1 MLLLKWNTVHLYS
14 NKQVDLLFMRVR
26 RCWSCTW
33 TDGWGLGHPPG
44 AASSA
49 ARPAGLVCWASGSK
63 DASPGRIRQDHPST
77 QYSRDQKSGTL
88 YEGERERERDVRCF
102 YECAGVEMCLRGAG
116 GRGQCSVP
124 WRLSWVRGRR
134 ASFRA
139 TRRLWRPADVTSGLA
154 DRSNDASEGQTG
166 RNLNRTTWA
175 TRPTLVSQ

>member
-88 YEGERERERDVRCF
+88 YEGERERERCKVF
-102 YECAGVEMCLRGAG
+102 LWMCWSR
-116 GRGQCSVP
+116 
-124 WRLSWVRGRR
+124 
-134 ASFRA
+134 
-139 TRRLWRPADVTSGLA
+139 D
-154 DRSNDASEGQTG
+154 
-166 RNLNRTTWA
+166 
-175 TRPTLVSQ
+175 VSQRSRRERSVFCTLEVKLGQGPPCLLQSHQEAVKTSWRHVWVGRQI

>member
-1 MLLLKWNTVHLYS
+1 MHL
-14 NKQVDLLFMRVR
+14 DWRMRAR
-26 RCWSCTW
+26 PPPWSRQLCCKACWSSLLSLWEQRRKSW
-33 TDGWGLGHPPG
+33 THSARSSKHTVFQGPEIWHPIWG
-44 AASSA
+44 
-49 ARPAGLVCWASGSK
+49 
-63 DASPGRIRQDHPST
+63 
-77 QYSRDQKSGTL
+77 
-88 YEGERERERDVRCF
+88 RERERDVRCF